1 MRTSKYIIWD
11 EESVTIIIQ
20 FKINDIVAVR
30 STKQCSGFKLKPK
43 YLNHYKVK
51 KVKINA
57 RLKYKNTKLQKTDW
71 LRIVVQSTGN
81 CVLIHL
87 KITYRNREF
96 SSYRQHS
103 DNTTITWVRMRKSN
117 FDTSFISEGT
127 SKRICEIW

>member
-11 EESVTIIIQ
+11 EESLTIIIQ
-20 FKINDIVAVR
+20 FKINDIVAVKR
-30 STKQCSGFKLKPK
+30 TKQCSDFKLKPI
-43 YLNHYKVK
+43 YLNHYKVI

-57 RLKYKNTKLQKTDW
+57 SSKYKNTKLQKTEW
-71 LRIVVQSTGN
+71 LWIVLQSTGN

-96 SSYRQHS
+96 SSYRQDS
-103 DNTTITWVRMRKSN
+103 DNTTITWVTMRKSN
-117 FDTSFISEGT
+117 FDKSFISEGT